1 MRKECISSIRRHA
14 KRHCIALNHKKEC
27 LDPTLGCELRILYQ
41 SVIINMCLYG
51 TGGCS
56 FTRNTSVQHQAGW
69 QVECMIEWV
78 IMTHFKFT
86 HSWNFLNQSTMP
98 FVAPILS
105 IYIYIAVCVVCL
117 SVTTPLESMSQ
128 INS

>member
-78 IMTHFKFT
+78 ILIYFKFT
-86 HSWNFLNQSTMP
+86 NSWKFSLPVHHAICSTYTIRPSNSILCITRGIFLGYDIP
-98 FVAPILS
+98 G
-105 IYIYIAVCVVCL
+105 
-117 SVTTPLESMSQ
+117 
-128 INS
+128 